1 MEVRRQKL
9 KKNQAEDLALSKDR
23 RPAEKVDFDK
33 TLALLP
39 LKMLIILPNKDFIPL
54 PH

>member
-1 MEVRRQKL
+1 MHREKL

-39 LKMLIILPNKDFIPL
+39 VKMFIFLPNKDFIPL